1 MIKWRSYDNP
11 YIESQNVQKKALI
24 VMRVFFF
31 MGNKMY
37 NVQWLV
43 QILEK
48 IQGVT

>member
-1 MIKWRSYDNP
+1 MKH
-11 YIESQNVQKKALI
+11 SQNRNMPGKKPRI
-24 VMRVFFF
+24 VMRVFLFS
-31 MGNKMY
+31 GNKMY